1 MRCSLDMLDR
11 QIIRLLQSDGRMS
24 SSEIARHLDVSERTV
39 RHRIDRMVEQNV
51 ILPTVVVNH
60 KHFGY
65 PLAVDIFCEVEINR
79 IEEVGNKLK
88 QYSEINYIAYSFGDQ
103 DISIQA
109 LFGSTDAAFAF
120 IQKLA
125 NIPGVQRTK
134 TVLVPR
140 IIKNTYEWVPPEA
153 DFAEYSKELLADG

>member
-1 MRCSLDMLDR
+1 MLDR

-109 LFGSTDAAFAF
+109 LFGSTDTAFAF